1 MDSEKCSAFRY
12 SHLYMDVNLL
22 QLEIGMRRVIETYL
36 TSFKLL
42 KME

>member
-36 TSFKLL
+36 TSFKQL